1 VLFNSYIFITC
12 FLPITWLMF
21 FWAGRYG
28 KKDTCVGILVA
39 ASLIFYSYW
48 NPKFVLLILFS
59 ITFNYLCGMLLEKAK
74 GAAAKGCLVLGIAV
88 NLGLIGYFKYSNFF
102 LENLSGLM
110 ERPFQARDIFLPL
123 GISFFTFQQIAYLV
137 DCYKGL
143 TKENRFLHYA
153 LFVAFFPQLIAGPIV
168 HHADVIPQ
176 FRKKRT
182 YHIDYEN
189 IALGLCFFSLGLFKK
204 TVIADSFSGW
214 VAEGFDSNAALTFL
228 EAWGATLSYSFQIY
242 FDFSGYSDMAIGL
255 GYFFNIKLPTN
266 FNSPYK
272 ATSIID
278 FWRRW
283 HMTLSAFMR
292 DYLYI
297 PLGGNRR
304 GAARRSINFLVV
316 MFLGGLWHGA
326 SWTFVFWGLLHGLF
340 MCVNLVFRKV
350 FQRIHYTLPSAAGWC
365 ITFLSVAFAWV
376 FFRAESF
383 GRALEICKGM
393 IGLNG
398 VVVKSK
404 HLPEGVAAVLNR
416 LNIQTVWTKQWHLDP
431 PEQRNMLIIAF
442 VICLFLP
449 NVRQWAT
456 RAVTSTRPRALAA
469 VFIGCV
475 LFAAFIFTGRVAEFL
490 YFQF

>member
-12 FLPITWLMF
+12 FLPITWLLF
-21 FWAGRYG
+21 FLIGRYG
-28 KKDTCVGILVA
+28 SRNVGVTILVL

-48 NPKFVLLILFS
+48 NPRFVLLILLS
-59 ITFNYLCGMLLEKAK
+59 IGFNYLCGRLLARID
-74 GAAAKGCLVLGIAV
+74 GVWAPACLVAGIAL
-88 NLGLIGYFKYSNFF
+88 NLGLIGYFKYANFF
-102 LENLSGLM
+102 LENVLHLAGRSF
-110 ERPFQARDIFLPL
+110 EARDIFLPL

-143 TKENRFLHYA
+143 TQENRFTHYA
-153 LFVAFFPQLIAGPIV
+153 LFVSFFPQLIAGPIV
-168 HHADVIPQ
+168 HHNDVIPQ
-176 FRKKRT
+176 FKEERT
-182 YHIDYEN
+182 FRINYRN
-189 IALGLCFFSLGLFKK
+189 ISLGLCFFCLGLFKK

-214 VAEGFDSNAALTFL
+214 VAEGFDSNDSLTFL
-228 EAWGATLSYSFQIY
+228 EAWGAALSYAFQIY
-242 FDFSGYSDMAIGL
+242 FDFSGYCDMAIGL

-272 ATSIID
+272 ATSIVD

-304 GAARRSINFLVV
+304 GPVRRSFNFLVV

-326 SWTFVFWGLLHGLF
+326 SWTFVFWGLLHGFF
-340 MCVNLVFRKV
+340 MTLNHLVR
-350 FQRIHYTLPSAAGWC
+350 RISARLNYVVPAALGWGA
-365 ITFLSVAFAWV
+365 TFASVTFAWV

-383 GRALEICKGM
+383 DRALDICKGM

-398 VVVKSK
+398 VVIRSR
-404 HLPEGVAAVLNR
+404 HLPESVAGILSKIH
-416 LNIQTVWTKQWHLDP
+416 IQTEWTRPWHLDP

-449 NVRQWAT
+449 NVREWAT
-456 RAVTSTRPRALAA
+456 QAVDARPRLSTA
-469 VFIGCV
+469 VFIGGV
-475 LFAAFIFTGRVAEFL
+475 FFTAFIFTGRVAEFL

>member
-1 VLFNSYIFITC
+1 
-12 FLPITWLMF
+12 
-21 FWAGRYG
+21 
-28 KKDTCVGILVA
+28 
-39 ASLIFYSYW
+39 
-48 NPKFVLLILFS
+48 
-59 ITFNYLCGMLLEKAK
+59 LLEKAE
-74 GAAAKGCLVLGIAV
+74 GLWAKAYLILGITV
-88 NLGLIGYFKYSNFF
+88 DLGLIGYFKYSNFF
-102 LENLSGLM
+102 MENMSHLVGRS
-110 ERPFQARDIFLPL
+110 FQYRDIFLPL

-143 TKENRFLHYA
+143 TKENRFVHYA

-168 HHADVIPQ
+168 HHADIIPQ
-176 FRKKRT
+176 FKKKRT
-182 YHIDYEN
+182 YRINYEN
-189 IALGLCFFSLGLFKK
+189 IAFGLCFFSLGLFKK

-214 VAEGFDSNAALTFL
+214 VAEGFDSNATLTFL
-228 EAWGATLSYSFQIY
+228 EAWGATLSYTFQIY

-297 PLGGNRR
+297 PLGGSRR
-304 GAARRSINFLVV
+304 GGVRRFINLLVV
-316 MFLGGLWHGA
+316 MFLAGLWHGA
-326 SWTFVFWGLLHGLF
+326 SWTFVFWGFLHGFF
-340 MCVNLVFRKV
+340 MCINHLFRKV
-350 FQRIHYTLPSAAGWC
+350 CEKINYTLPSAGAWC
-365 ITFLSVAFAWV
+365 ITFVSVAFAWV

-383 GRALEICKGM
+383 SRALDICRGM
-393 IGLNG
+393 LGLNG
-398 VVVKSK
+398 VVIRSK
-404 HLPEGVAAVLNR
+404 HLPENITAVLDK
-416 LNIQTVWTKQWHLDP
+416 LNIQTVSTGEWHLDP

-449 NVRQWAT
+449 NVRQWANK
-456 RAVTSTRPRALAA
+456 AVSSRPRLSSA
-469 VFIGCV
+469 VFVGCA
-475 LFAAFIFTGRVAEFL
+475 LFTAFIFTGRVAEFL

>member
-1 VLFNSYIFITC
+1 MLFNSYTFITV
-12 FLPITWLMF
+12 FLPITWLTF
-21 FWAGRYG
+21 FLAARY
-28 KKDTCVGILVA
+28 KKTDVSVGILVV
-39 ASLIFYSYW
+39 ASLVFYSYW

-59 ITFNYLCGMLLEKAK
+59 ITFNYLCGRSLEKTEGLRAK
-74 GAAAKGCLVLGIAV
+74 TFLILGIV
-88 NLGLIGYFKYSNFF
+88 VDLGLIGYFKYSNFF
-102 LENLSGLM
+102 LENISHLAGRS
-110 ERPFQARDIFLPL
+110 FQYRDIFLPL

-143 TKENRFLHYA
+143 TKENRFVHYA

-168 HHADVIPQ
+168 HHADIIPQ
-176 FRKKRT
+176 FKKKRT
-182 YHIDYEN
+182 YLINYEN
-189 IALGLCFFSLGLFKK
+189 IAFGLCFFSLGLFKK

-228 EAWGATLSYSFQIY
+228 EAWGATLSYTFQIY

-255 GYFFNIKLPTN
+255 GYFFNIKLPAN

-297 PLGGNRR
+297 PLGGSRR
-304 GAARRSINFLVV
+304 GGLRRFLNLLVV

-326 SWTFVFWGLLHGLF
+326 SWTFVFWGCLHGFF
-340 MCVNLVFRKV
+340 MCINLLFRRI
-350 FQRIHYTLPSAAGWC
+350 FQRINYTLPSAAAWC
-365 ITFLSVAFAWV
+365 MTFLSVAFAWV

-383 GRALEICKGM
+383 SRALDICKGM
-393 IGLNG
+393 LGLNG
-398 VVVKSK
+398 VVVRSK
-404 HLPEGVAAVLNR
+404 HLPESIASILHK
-416 LNIQTVWTKQWHLDP
+416 LNIQTVWTGKWHLDP
-431 PEQRNMLIIAF
+431 PEQRNMLIVAF

-449 NVRQWAT
+449 NVREWANQT
-456 RAVTSTRPRALAA
+456 VSARPRLRAA
-469 VFIGCV
+469 AFVGCV
-475 LFAAFIFTGRVAEFL
+475 LFMAFIFTGRVAEFL

>member
-1 VLFNSYIFITC
+1 
-12 FLPITWLMF
+12 MF
-21 FWAGRYG
+21 FLAARYEKRDAGIS
-28 KKDTCVGILVA
+28 ILVV

-59 ITFNYLCGMLLEKAK
+59 ITFNYLCGRSLEKTEGLRAR
-74 GAAAKGCLVLGIAV
+74 ACLVLGIAV

-102 LENLSGLM
+102 LENISRLAGRS
-110 ERPFQARDIFLPL
+110 FQYRDIFLPL

-143 TKENRFLHYA
+143 TRENKFVHYA

-182 YHIDYEN
+182 YRINYEN
-189 IALGLCFFSLGLFKK
+189 IAFGLCFFSLGLFKK
-204 TVIADSFSGW
+204 TVIADSFSAW
-214 VAEGFDSNAALTFL
+214 VADGFDSNAALTFL
-228 EAWGATLSYSFQIY
+228 EAWGATLSYTFQIY

-283 HMTLSAFMR
+283 HMTLSAFIR

-304 GAARRSINFLVV
+304 GPARRFVNLLVV

-326 SWTFVFWGLLHGLF
+326 SWTFVFWGLLHGFL
-340 MCVNLVFRKV
+340 MCINLVFRRI
-350 FQRIHYTLPSAAGWC
+350 FQKINYTLPSAAAWC
-365 ITFLSVAFAWV
+365 LTFFSVSFAWV

-383 GRALEICKGM
+383 GRALGICKGM
-393 IGLNG
+393 LGLNG
-398 VVVKSK
+398 VVVRSK
-404 HLPEGVAAVLNR
+404 HLPEGVAAILNR
-416 LNIQTVWTKQWHLDP
+416 LNIHTVWTRPWHLDP
-431 PEQRNMLIIAF
+431 PEQRNMLIVAF

-449 NVRQWAT
+449 NVREWT
-456 RAVTSTRPRALAA
+456 SKTVTARPRLSAA
-469 VFIGCV
+469 VFVGCV
-475 LFAAFIFTGRVAEFL
+475 FFTAFIFTGRVAEFL